1 MNHARHYA
9 RRRHQV
15 AYQHLP
21 IPKVSK
27 LRATIRGCVPSP
39 HNRPLGGRGVT
50 GTGIPGCQYG
60 SFVDFPTVV
69 AKNLEAIH
77 LRYHPLMMK
86 DTPPSNLEELKQR
99 IRKFAV
105 ERGWE
110 RYHTPKNLAMA
121 LIGEAGEL
129 VERFQWLSPEESAHL
144 PPERHEQVRQEI
156 ADVLI
161 YLTRLA
167 DLLDIDLLQAAADKI
182 ELNGQKY
189 PVERTRGNVAKQDE
203 R

>member
-1 MNHARHYA
+1 MMNQSPPAS
-9 RRRHQV
+9 
-15 AYQHLP
+15 LDE
-21 IPKVSK
+21 
-27 LRATIRGCVPSP
+27 LR
-39 HNRPLGGRGVT
+39 L
-50 GTGIPGCQYG
+50 
-60 SFVDFPTVV
+60 
-69 AKNLEAIH
+69 
-77 LRYHPLMMK
+77 
-86 DTPPSNLEELKQR
+86 R
-99 IRKFAV
+99 IRAFAS
-105 ERGWE
+105 ERHWE

-121 LIGEAGEL
+121 LIAEAGEL

-189 PVERTRGNVAKQDE
+189 PADKARGNAAKYDE
-203 R
+203 L